1 MSIISKILG
10 MSAMRGLGLPH
21 LPKLIQLGWSGNK
34 ALAWLKSKGVGY
46 QRQIF
51 QADWRQLL
59 GIAKKK
65 DTLKNIK
72 KSAYGTAT
80 TIVMTDENMSAKY
93 KLTYKVQAYDKE
105 MKDFTEFHIS
115 IVSDRRM
122 SMGQWDA
129 IAEDLLQEEGSYAM
143 YQNISYQRES
153 YLEKRLV

>member
-1 MSIISKILG
+1 

-46 QRQIF
+46 QSQIF
-51 QADWRQLL
+51 QADSRQLL

-72 KSAYGTAT
+72 KSAYGTTT

-93 KLTYKVQAYDKE
+93 KLTYKVNAINNETGKRDH
-105 MKDFTEFHIS
+105 FFIS
-115 IVSDRRM
+115 IVSDKRK
-122 SMGQWDA
+122 SMGEWDA
-129 IAEDLLQEEGSYAM
+129 LAEDIILNEKYNDLYKVTSF
-143 YQNISYQRES
+143 QRDS
-153 YLEKRLV
+153 YLEKRLK